1 MIVDRVA
8 WNIMSTTTT
17 TLKQAQPPP
26 PPLAPQP
33 QSQATSQQQQ
43 TSQPTSQSAP
53 QSTRLNMH
61 HHHHHHHHLHMQHY
75 CICSKFVP
83 QAFNTNKCQQC
94 FNFKEV
100 HSQEALAEFSK
111 VRIVS
116 SYPEY
121 SPLWSWLSKRSKSS
135 KSIRRRREKF
145 LPFWY

>member
-1 MIVDRVA
+1 
-8 WNIMSTTTT
+8 MSTTTT

-33 QSQATSQQQQ
+33 QSTQATSQQQQ

-116 SYPEY
+116 TI
-121 SPLWSWLSKRSKSS
+121 KRIEMIEFLTLT

-145 LPFWY
+145 LPI